1 MDNLIEC
8 RNVTVKRE
16 GVVALD
22 GLNLTIGRKEN
33 IAILGPNG
41 CGKSTF
47 IKAIT
52 REVYPFPMDKPSSV
66 KIMGQEI
73 WNVFDLRAHLGII
86 TNDMLQSC
94 TRWDYPGR
102 EIVTSG
108 FFSSIGIWPNHEV
121 TEQMEARTDE
131 VMRLLEIEH
140 LADRQINQM
149 SSGESRRFMIGRA
162 LIHNPQS
169 ILLDEPTNSLDI
181 KSCHELYAI
190 LRKVVA
196 KGTSV
201 ILVTHHLPDI
211 LPEITRVVMLR
222 KGKVFAD
229 GPKEKMLVPAKLTK
243 LFRTPVDIVAKDG
256 YFNMW

>member
-1 MDNLIEC
+1 MNTLIEC

-16 GVVALD
+16 GRIALNR
-22 GLNLTIGRKEN
+22 LNLTIGADEN

-52 REVYPFPMDKPSSV
+52 REVYPFPIERPTSM
-66 KIMGQEI
+66 KIMGQET
-73 WNVFDLRAHLGII
+73 WNVFDLRAHLGIV
-86 TNDMLQSC
+86 TNDMLASC
-94 TRWDYPGR
+94 TRWDYSGR
-102 EIVTSG
+102 EILVSG

-121 TEQMEARTDE
+121 TEDMEAHADKIL
-131 VMRLLEIEH
+131 RLLEIEH
-140 LADRQINQM
+140 LRGRQINQM

-162 LIHNPQS
+162 LIHKPRS

-190 LRKVVA
+190 LRKVMA
-196 KGTSV
+196 HGTSV

-222 KGKVFAD
+222 KGKIFAD
-229 GPKEKMLVPAKLTK
+229 GPKAEMLVPRKLSK
-243 LFRTPVDIVAKDG
+243 LFQTPVDIVTKDG
-256 YFNMW
+256 YYNMW

>member
-1 MDNLIEC
+1 MNTLIEC
-8 RNVTVKRE
+8 RNVIVKRE

-22 GLNLTIGRKEN
+22 GLNLTIGADEN

-52 REVYPFPMDKPSSV
+52 REVYPFPMARPSSV

-73 WNVFDLRAHLGII
+73 WNIFDLRAHLGIV
-86 TNDMLQSC
+86 TNDMLASC

-108 FFSSIGIWPNHEV
+108 YFSSIGIWPNHEV
-121 TEQMEARTDE
+121 TPAMEARTDE

-140 LADRQINQM
+140 LAERQINQM

-162 LIHNPQS
+162 LIHKPRS

-190 LRKVVA
+190 LRKVMA
-196 KGTSV
+196 HGTSV

-222 KGKVFAD
+222 KGKIFAD
-229 GPKEKMLVPAKLTK
+229 GPKAEMLVPRKLSK
-243 LFRTPVDIVAKDG
+243 LFQTPVDIVTKDG
-256 YFNMW
+256 YYNMW

>member
-22 GLNLTIGRKEN
+22 RLNLAVGRDEHV
-33 IAILGPNG
+33 AILGPNG

-52 REVYPFPMDKPSSV
+52 REVYPFPVSGKSSV
-66 KIMGQEI
+66 KIMDKEI
-73 WNVFDLRAHLGII
+73 WNVFDLRAHLGIV
-86 TNDMLQSC
+86 TNDMLASC

-121 TEQMEARTDE
+121 TAEMESRTDE
-131 VMRLLEIEH
+131 VLRLLEIEH
-140 LADRQINQM
+140 LAQRQINQM

-162 LIHNPQS
+162 LIHRPGS

-181 KSCHELYAI
+181 RSCHELYSI
-190 LRKVVA
+190 LRKVA
-196 KGTSV
+196 AQGTNI

-211 LPEITRVVMLR
+211 LPEIGRVVMLR
-222 KGKVFAD
+222 KGRVFAD
-229 GPKEKMLVPAKLTK
+229 GPKEKMLTAAKLSE
-243 LFRTPVDIVAKDG
+243 LFRTPVEVARKDG